1 MPDENQMLF
10 LVANHLC
17 VDLVSWRIIFQDLQE
32 ILESGSLS
40 CDKPLSFQV
49 WNTLQAEH
57 IKHEDDRN
65 RPPYRILPADLRYW
79 GMEGRHNTYSDVVHE
94 TFMLG
99 EDITTSAMGHCHN
112 ALQTQPIDLF
122 LSAVLHSFRRVFVH
136 RHVPDLFNEGH
147 GREPWESDID
157 LSRTVG
163 WFTTICPLQVQLGSG
178 ECGVDGDGYLEVLHA
193 KRSSIADDVVDTLR
207 RTKDAR
213 RFRTAEGWFQ
223 FAGSDVPME
232 ILFNYLG
239 GIQQLQRDDSLFQ
252 HTDLLPD
259 GPESMT
265 AGDMGPDTTRFAL
278 FEISAMVTEGRLQF
292 SFMYNRH
299 MRHSQQIRQWISEC
313 KWTLEETIISLR
325 RCPPEPT
332 LSDYPLLPIT
342 YDGLR
347 RLLKESF
354 PKAGIAH
361 RDQVEDI
368 YPCSPVQEGILLR
381 QLRDPNLYLF
391 HAIFE
396 IKHAN
401 PGFAVNVQR
410 LREAWQKVVNRH
422 AVLRT
427 VFVDSICKG
436 GAFDQ
441 IVFKKVESGIIQV
454 ECDDSD
460 AFMELNSIKIR
471 EKNANRTPRLPH
483 QVTFCT
489 TSTGRLLIK
498 MEIDHA
504 VIDGMST
511 PVLLRDLA
519 SAYHGRLS
527 EGNGPLYSD
536 YIRYIGSQPA
546 TADITFWKEYL
557 QGIQPCHFPRLK
569 QNPLEERQQGHLKME
584 FNLWPELQ
592 KLCES
597 QSITLAAVLQAAWAL
612 ILRSYTSSDDVC
624 FGYLSAGRDA
634 PVNEIQDAVGVFI
647 NMLCCRVQ
655 FKPAQL
661 LKEVP
666 EKVRDEYFRSIRHQQ
681 CSLAEIQHELGLQG
695 KALFNTALSIQNH
708 SRSSMSEEGSLVFE
722 PQMVYDPSE
731 VSEKSAF
738 LSSQQH

>member
-1 MPDENQMLF
+1 M
-10 LVANHLC
+10 
-17 VDLVSWRIIFQDLQE
+17 
-32 ILESGSLS
+32 
-40 CDKPLSFQV
+40 
-49 WNTLQAEH
+49 
-57 IKHEDDRN
+57 
-65 RPPYRILPADLRYW
+65 
-79 GMEGRHNTYSDVVHE
+79 
-94 TFMLG
+94 
-99 EDITTSAMGHCHN
+99 
-112 ALQTQPIDLF
+112 
-122 LSAVLHSFRRVFVH
+122 
-136 RHVPDLFNEGH
+136 
-147 GREPWESDID
+147 
-157 LSRTVG
+157 
-163 WFTTICPLQVQLGSG
+163 
-178 ECGVDGDGYLEVLHA
+178 
-193 KRSSIADDVVDTLR
+193 
-207 RTKDAR
+207 KDAR
-213 RFRTAEGWFQ
+213 RSIPSNGRPYFARRFLTPEGWFQ

-239 GIQQLQRDDSLFQ
+239 GMQQLQRDDSLFQ
-252 HTDLLPD
+252 HTDLLTD

-313 KWTLEETIISLR
+313 KWTLEETIIGLR

-381 QLRDPNLYLF
+381 QLRDPNAYLF

-401 PGFAVNVQR
+401 PGFEVNVQR
-410 LREAWQKVVNRH
+410 LGEAWQKVVDRH

-427 VFVDSICKG
+427 VFVDSVCKG

-441 IVFKKVESGIIQV
+441 IVFKKVESGIIHV

-460 AFMELNSIKIR
+460 AFTKLNSIEIR

-483 QVTFCT
+483 QVTVCT

-504 VIDGMST
+504 VIDGIST
-511 PVLLRDLA
+511 PILLRDLA
-519 SAYHGRLS
+519 SAYDGRLS

-536 YIRYIGSQPA
+536 YIRYIWSQPA

-569 QNPLEERQQGHLKME
+569 ENPLEGRQQGSLTME

-592 KLCES
+592 ELCER
-597 QSITLAAVLQAAWAL
+597 QSVTLATVLQAAWAL

-634 PVNEIQDAVGVFI
+634 PVNGIQDAIGVFI
-647 NMLCCRVQ
+647 NMLCCRFQ

-661 LKEVP
+661 LEEVP
-666 EKVRDEYFRSIRHQQ
+666 QKVRDDYFRSITHQR
-681 CSLAEIQHELGLQG
+681 CSLAEVQHELGLQG

-708 SRSSMSEEGSLVFE
+708 SHSSISEEGSLVFE
-722 PQMVYDPSE
+722 PQMAYDPSE
-731 VSEKSAF
+731 VSEKSTF
-738 LSSQQH
+738 VFTITLDN